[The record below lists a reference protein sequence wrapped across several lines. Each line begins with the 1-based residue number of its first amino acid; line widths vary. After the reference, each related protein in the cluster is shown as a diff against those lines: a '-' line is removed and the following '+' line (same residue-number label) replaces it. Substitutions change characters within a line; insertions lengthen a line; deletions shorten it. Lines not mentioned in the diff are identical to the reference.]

1 MHTSRRGAY
10 SVNLKQQSELIKI
23 VHFCRY
29 QLLNAREEA
38 SPAHSVQSE
47 LARGSGFLRAV
58 VATFLIIKLL
68 NSKLY
73 TLKTADASAS
83 RLGSNVFSSESAL

>member
-23 VHFCRY
+23 VHCRY
-29 QLLNAREEA
+29 QLLMHGEEA

-47 LARGSGFLRAV
+47 LARGSDFLRAV